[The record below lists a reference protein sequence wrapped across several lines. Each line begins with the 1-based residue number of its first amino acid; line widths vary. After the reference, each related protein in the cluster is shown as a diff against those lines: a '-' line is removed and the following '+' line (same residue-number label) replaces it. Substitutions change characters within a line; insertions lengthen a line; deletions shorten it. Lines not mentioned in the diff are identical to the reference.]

1 MPTVTTTYALI
12 PGAGGNAWYWH
23 RVVPLLVAA
32 GVDAIPIE
40 LPAADDA
47 ADLDTYADTACR
59 ALADVTGPLVVVG
72 QSMGA
77 FTAPI
82 VAERLSAAMLVL
94 VNPMVPSPGE
104 TPGQWWEATG
114 QRAAMRAHFRR
125 IFLGERPFDMVEDFF
140 HDVPDHIRDAAI
152 RQGDPPQS
160 DTPFAQPWPL
170 DRWPDVPT
178 RVITGR
184 DDRLFPLDFQQ
195 RLVRDRL
202 GLDVEVIPGGHL
214 VSLSRPT
221 ELTERLLAV
230 GSSVL
235 NAR

>member
-59 ALADVTGPLVVVG
+59 ALADVTGPLVIVG

-82 VAERLSAAMLVL
+82 VADRLSAALLVL

-195 RLVRDRL
+195 SLVRERL